1 MDLIYH
7 NKEWDSLPWRHWNDP
22 VERFLVMPSF
32 VIGEFFFIIL
42 ALVALAH
49 ALAHGRTH
57 LLVWLAALTTGTAND
72 AIFMFLPFV
81 DNFWQA
87 QACIMI
93 TPRMPL
99 YIPCVYIVFMYIS
112 TVAAWRLGLPLLA
125 SAALTGITHYT
136 ADNQASNVTIL
147 RSDGGDDLRPV

>member
-7 NKEWDSLPWRHWNDP
+7 NKEWDSVPWHHWNDP
-22 VERFLVMPSF
+22 VERFLVLPSF

-42 ALVALAH
+42 ALVSLVH

-57 LLVWLAALTTGTAND
+57 LLVWLAALSTGTAND

-87 QACIMI
+87 QARIAASCILELI
-93 TPRMPL
+93 RAK
-99 YIPCVYIVFMYIS
+99 Y
-112 TVAAWRLGLPLLA
+112 W
-125 SAALTGITHYT
+125 GIYY
-136 ADNQASNVTIL
+136 
-147 RSDGGDDLRPV
+147 